1 MNSQSTSTVVVPY
14 HNSIQFHNHSQS
26 LLDSDDPNHKCDVDV
41 LFGPWHG
48 TPSVPDLIHCIVSD
62 MRGLGYSNIQPVCIG
77 ICDQPIQ
84 SKNKNQNFCR
94 RSIYTITIHWW

>member
-1 MNSQSTSTVVVPY
+1 M
-14 HNSIQFHNHSQS
+14 
-26 LLDSDDPNHKCDVDV
+26 DSDDPNHKCDVDV

-62 MRGLGYSNIQPVCIG
+62 MRGMGYSNIQPVCIG

-84 SKNKNQNFCR
+84 SKNINQNFCR